1 MFTIFFPFGNLKII
15 GILSQILL
23 YDKGYSNK
31 FKFFN
36 YKNNPMKIY
45 VNGQQKNFE
54 ATEICLTSL
63 IEKLALN
70 EKKFA
75 IEYNG
80 EIISKSNFSQ
90 TFLKEGD
97 KLEIVVAVGGG

>member
-1 MFTIFFPFGNLKII
+1 MIKVIAINSNFLII
-15 GILSQILL
+15 
-23 YDKGYSNK
+23 
-31 FKFFN
+31 
-36 YKNNPMKIY
+36 KNNLMKIF
-45 VNGQQKNFE
+45 VNGQQKKFE
-54 ATEICLTSL
+54 AMEICLTSL

-90 TFLKEGD
+90 TFLRDGD
-97 KLEIVVAVGGG
+97 KLEIVIAVGRG

>member
-1 MFTIFFPFGNLKII
+1 
-15 GILSQILL
+15 
-23 YDKGYSNK
+23 
-31 FKFFN
+31 
-36 YKNNPMKIY
+36 MKIF
-45 VNGQQKNFE
+45 VNGQQKKIE
-54 ATEICLTSL
+54 AMEICLTSL

-90 TFLKEGD
+90 TFLRDGD
-97 KLEIVVAVGGG
+97 KLEIVIAVGGG

>member
-1 MFTIFFPFGNLKII
+1 
-15 GILSQILL
+15 
-23 YDKGYSNK
+23 
-31 FKFFN
+31 
-36 YKNNPMKIY
+36 MKIY
-45 VNGQQKNFE
+45 VNGQQKTFE
-54 ATEICLTSL
+54 ASEICLTSL
-63 IEKLALN
+63 IEILALN

-97 KLEIVVAVGGG
+97 KLEIVIAVGGG

>member
-1 MFTIFFPFGNLKII
+1 MIKVIAIN
-15 GILSQILL
+15 
-23 YDKGYSNK
+23 SN
-31 FKFFN
+31 FFN

-45 VNGQQKNFE
+45 VNGQQKSFE
-54 ATEICLTSL
+54 ATEMWLTTL
-63 IEKLALN
+63 IKELALN

-97 KLEIVVAVGGG
+97 KLEIVIAVGGG

>member
-1 MFTIFFPFGNLKII
+1 
-15 GILSQILL
+15 
-23 YDKGYSNK
+23 
-31 FKFFN
+31 
-36 YKNNPMKIY
+36 MKIY

-54 ATEICLTSL
+54 ATKIPLTSL

-90 TFLKEGD
+90 TILRNGD
-97 KLEIVVAVGGG
+97 KLEIVIAVGGG

>member
-1 MFTIFFPFGNLKII
+1 
-15 GILSQILL
+15 LL
-23 YDKGYSNK
+23 YDKGCSNK

-45 VNGQQKNFE
+45 VNGQEKSFE
-54 ATEICLTSL
+54 ASEICLSTL

-80 EIISKSNFSQ
+80 EIISKGNFSQ
-90 TFLKEGD
+90 TLLRDGD

>member
-1 MFTIFFPFGNLKII
+1 M
-15 GILSQILL
+15 L
-23 YDKGYSNK
+23 YDKRYSNK

-36 YKNNPMKIY
+36 CKNNPMKIY
-45 VNGQQKNFE
+45 VNGQQKSFE
-54 ATEICLTSL
+54 SNEISLTSL

-80 EIISKSNFSQ
+80 EII
-90 TFLKEGD
+90 
-97 KLEIVVAVGGG
+97 IAVDVDIDAVKKIFFDTIETGF

>member
-1 MFTIFFPFGNLKII
+1 
-15 GILSQILL
+15 
-23 YDKGYSNK
+23 
-31 FKFFN
+31 
-36 YKNNPMKIY
+36 MKIY

-54 ATEICLTSL
+54 ATKIPLTSL

>member
-1 MFTIFFPFGNLKII
+1 MIKVIAINSNFLII
-15 GILSQILL
+15 
-23 YDKGYSNK
+23 
-31 FKFFN
+31 
-36 YKNNPMKIY
+36 KNNLMKIF
-45 VNGQQKNFE
+45 VNGQQKKFE
-54 ATEICLTSL
+54 AMEICLTSL

-90 TFLKEGD
+90 TFLRDGD
-97 KLEIVVAVGGG
+97 KLEIVIAVGGG

>member
-1 MFTIFFPFGNLKII
+1 
-15 GILSQILL
+15 
-23 YDKGYSNK
+23 
-31 FKFFN
+31 
-36 YKNNPMKIY
+36 MKIY

-54 ATEICLTSL
+54 ATELCITSL

-90 TFLKEGD
+90 TFLRDGD
-97 KLEIVVAVGGG
+97 KLEIVIAVGGG

>member
-1 MFTIFFPFGNLKII
+1 
-15 GILSQILL
+15 
-23 YDKGYSNK
+23 
-31 FKFFN
+31 
-36 YKNNPMKIY
+36 MKIY
-45 VNGQQKNFE
+45 VNGHQKNFE
-54 ATEICLTSL
+54 VKELCLTSL
-63 IEKLALN
+63 IEKLVLN

-90 TFLKEGD
+90 TFLKEDD

>member
-1 MFTIFFPFGNLKII
+1 
-15 GILSQILL
+15 LL
-23 YDKGYSNK
+23 YDKRYSNK

-36 YKNNPMKIY
+36 CKNNPMKIY
-45 VNGQQKNFE
+45 VNGQQKSFE
-54 ATEICLTSL
+54 SNEISLTSL

-97 KLEIVVAVGGG
+97 KLEIVIAVGGG

>member
-1 MFTIFFPFGNLKII
+1 
-15 GILSQILL
+15 
-23 YDKGYSNK
+23 
-31 FKFFN
+31 
-36 YKNNPMKIY
+36 MKIY

-54 ATEICLTSL
+54 DTEIYLTSL
-63 IEKLALN
+63 IEKLALS

-90 TFLKEGD
+90 TFLKDGD
-97 KLEIVVAVGGG
+97 KLEIVIAVGGG

>member
-1 MFTIFFPFGNLKII
+1 MIKVIAINSNFLII
-15 GILSQILL
+15 
-23 YDKGYSNK
+23 
-31 FKFFN
+31 
-36 YKNNPMKIY
+36 KNNLMKIF
-45 VNGQQKNFE
+45 VNGQQKKFE
-54 ATEICLTSL
+54 AMEICLTSL

-97 KLEIVVAVGGG
+97 KLEIVIAVGGG

>member
-1 MFTIFFPFGNLKII
+1 MIQLKFCFFTFHDFFPFGNLKII
-15 GILSQILL
+15 GILSQIWL
-23 YDKGYSNK
+23 YDKGYNKK

-36 YKNNPMKIY
+36 YKNNLMKIY
-45 VNGQQKNFE
+45 INGQQKDFE

-75 IEYNG
+75 IEYNLSL
-80 EIISKSNFSQ
+80 IHI
-90 TFLKEGD
+90 
-97 KLEIVVAVGGG
+97 

>member
-1 MFTIFFPFGNLKII
+1 M
-15 GILSQILL
+15 SQILL
-23 YDKGYSNK
+23 YDKGCSNK

-54 ATEICLTSL
+54 TTEICLTSL

>member
-1 MFTIFFPFGNLKII
+1 
-15 GILSQILL
+15 
-23 YDKGYSNK
+23 
-31 FKFFN
+31 
-36 YKNNPMKIY
+36 MKIY
-45 VNGQQKNFE
+45 VNGHQKNFE
-54 ATEICLTSL
+54 VTELCLTSL

-90 TFLKEGD
+90 TFLRDGD